1 MEGSVIGSNNGHLFR
16 QRVRHI
22 EEGFEETEDLGPDV
36 SGVLDLVDGVLPSPD
51 PEQDVVVHLR
61 RDLKKEKVIS

>member
-1 MEGSVIGSNNGHLFR
+1 M
-16 QRVRHI
+16 
-22 EEGFEETEDLGPDV
+22 EDLGPDV

-61 RDLKKEKVIS
+61 RDLKK